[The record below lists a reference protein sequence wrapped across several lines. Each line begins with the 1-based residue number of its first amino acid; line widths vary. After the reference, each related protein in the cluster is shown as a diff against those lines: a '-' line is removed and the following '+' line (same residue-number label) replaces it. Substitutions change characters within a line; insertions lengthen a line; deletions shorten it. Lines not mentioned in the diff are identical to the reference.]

1 MKDLTQLDAYRQR
14 TPRVLARYG
23 SFGDQGNGVFSLPS
37 PRGGG
42 ALLCIASN
50 GDGWDHVSVSLPNRC
65 PNWPEMEHVKRLF
78 FADDETAMQLHVPP
92 ADHGHAGR
100 LNQRWVRVPP
110 AARPARLRS

>member
-14 TPRVLARYG
+14 TPRVLEMYG
-23 SFGDQGNGVFSLPS
+23 SYGDEGNGVFSLPS

-65 PNWPEMEHVKRLF
+65 PNWPEWSM
-78 FADDETAMQLHVPP
+78 
-92 ADHGHAGR
+92 
-100 LNQRWVRVPP
+100 
-110 AARPARLRS
+110 